1 MSNTAFDVIVL
12 GVGGVGSAALDQ
24 LAGRGLRVLGIDRFP
39 PGHDRGSSH
48 GRTRL
53 IRQAYFEHPDYV
65 PLLRRTYELWAD
77 LSERSGKTLYHQVG
91 ILQVGR
97 ADGTVVPGVLA
108 SARQHKL
115 DVEELSEGEVT
126 ARFPG
131 VRISRP
137 LVALFEKQAGYLD
150 VEDCVRAAADQAV
163 HRGAVLQLGESV
175 RRWKADG
182 TGVSVE
188 TDRGTYRAASLI
200 ITAGAWAGTLLA
212 DLGIR
217 FQVIRKSLYWY
228 AAPERIYSPIHGFP
242 GFLIETDDGSFYGFP
257 HIDEHGLKAAEHT
270 GGLPVADPL
279 NVDRHP
285 DPNETIRV
293 ERFLAEYLPAVSREP
308 LDFATC
314 LYTLSPDS
322 HFVVDRH
329 PEHPQVSFAAG
340 LSGHGFKFATVL
352 GEVLADLAQHG
363 QTRLPIGFL
372 SCRRPALL
380 ATQTA

>member
-1 MSNTAFDVIVL
+1 M
-12 GVGGVGSAALDQ
+12 
-24 LAGRGLRVLGIDRFP
+24 
-39 PGHDRGSSH
+39 
-48 GRTRL
+48 
-53 IRQAYFEHPDYV
+53 
-65 PLLRRTYELWAD
+65 
-77 LSERSGKTLYHQVG
+77 
-91 ILQVGR
+91 
-97 ADGTVVPGVLA
+97 
-108 SARQHKL
+108 
-115 DVEELSEGEVT
+115 T

-131 VRISRP
+131 VRIPRP
-137 LVALFEKQAGYLD
+137 LVALFEKRAGYLD

-163 HRGAVLQLGESV
+163 QRRAALRIGENVRG
-175 RRWKADG
+175 WKADR
-182 TGVSVE
+182 TSASVE

-228 AAPERIYSPIHGFP
+228 AAPERLYSPIHGFP

-257 HIDEHGLKAAEHT
+257 RIDEHGLKAAEHT

-279 NVDRHP
+279 TVDRHP

-329 PEHPQVSFAAG
+329 PAHPQVSFAAG

-352 GEVLADLAQHG
+352 GEALPTWPRTAKRGCRSVFSPAAARRVWQHRQREPSHPAG
-363 QTRLPIGFL
+363 TRVPLTTPDRRIEIACPPNSPWIGAGFL
-372 SCRRPALL
+372 CLPTCLFDCFFGTGAAEYSSHIPLLPLL
-380 ATQTA
+380 AAGCSDGSD